1 MAPLVA
7 PDSVGNTQLV
17 SSSNLRNTNAA
28 PRVQAAPKLQT
39 GSEVRGTS
47 ARLVVQGADDQGES
61 KLIYT
66 WSVISAPT
74 GGTASFDVNG
84 TNKAKGATV
93 SFTRAGQYQF
103 RVVITDQAGLSP
115 GRRGSGSRRSAW
127 P

>member
-1 MAPLVA
+1 MFPFSHSASHKKNRKFKTTRLGGEQLESRLLNAIEGIESLMAPLVA

-74 GGTASFDVNG
+74 GGTAS
-84 TNKAKGATV
+84 
-93 SFTRAGQYQF
+93 
-103 RVVITDQAGLSP
+103 LM
-115 GRRGSGSRRSAW
+115 
-127 P
+127 